1 MNYRAIVVAGFLG
14 SGKTT
19 FILESLLPLFQGEQV
34 SILVNDFGEISFD
47 KLKYYERKLQVLGIE
62 GSCICCSAGEAFLQ
76 ALAKVKKLSK
86 RVIIETSG
94 VSEIDPIYEALEI
107 EGFTVETS
115 FTTLNLDLPSE
126 IFFSNFVQGL
136 ILSSHFL
143 ILTKADLLTNA
154 ELRERLSTISSYK
167 KPYLIAYEGKV
178 KENLREFL
186 SSKPYKT
193 KGSPRHSAN
202 TLFKSATLKPKGFYC
217 RIDLENYLKSLP
229 KEIFRV
235 KGIISCI
242 ESPVPL
248 AVNFSCGYITWEKM
262 EVSTGNFLT
271 FIGSIDPRPFF
282 LYFPHP
288 IEISQD
294 IEDKMFPLGNFAKR
308 EGVAYFKG
316 KVLPEIEG
324 LYKFFNNL
332 NSEKNFLLILGQG
345 LSLSPEIRKQI
356 FVLKKYEYSYLLK
369 VKEKI
374 KNTSVQNI
382 IFIGVPAGI
391 VSWFIKNLNQKKIIY
406 LGKTYLLPDAYL
418 SLKVDSMEKREALY
432 NLISRA
438 LSMKKAFIKKA

>member
-86 RVIIETSG
+86 TVIIETSG

-143 ILTKADLLTNA
+143 ILTKADLLSNA

-186 SSKPYKT
+186 SSKPYRT

-202 TLFKSATLKPKGFYC
+202 TVFKSATLKPKGFYS
-217 RIDLENYLKSLP
+217 RVDLENYLKSLP

-235 KGIISCI
+235 KGIVSCI

-294 IEDKMFPLGNFAKR
+294 IEDKMFPFGNFAKR

-316 KVLPEIEG
+316 RVLPEIEG

-332 NSEKNFLLILGQG
+332 ISENFLLIVGQG
-345 LSLSPEIRKQI
+345 LSLSPEIRKQS

-369 VKEKI
+369 IKEKI

-391 VSWFIKNLNQKKIIY
+391 VSWFIKNLNQKKIIH

-438 LSMKKAFIKKA
+438 LSMKKV

>member
-107 EGFTVETS
+107 EGFTVEAS

-143 ILTKADLLTNA
+143 ILTKADLLSNA

-186 SSKPYKT
+186 SSKPYRT

-202 TLFKSATLKPKGFYC
+202 TVFKSATLKPKGFYS
-217 RIDLENYLKSLP
+217 RVDLENYLKSLP

-235 KGIISCI
+235 KGIVSCI

-294 IEDKMFPLGNFAKR
+294 IEDKMFPFGNFAKR

-316 KVLPEIEG
+316 RVLPEIEG

-332 NSEKNFLLILGQG
+332 ISENFLLIVGQG
-345 LSLSPEIRKQI
+345 LSLSPEIRKQS

-369 VKEKI
+369 IKEKI

-391 VSWFIKNLNQKKIIY
+391 VSWFIKNLNQKKIIH

>member
-86 RVIIETSG
+86 TVIIETSG

-107 EGFTVETS
+107 EGFTVEAS

-143 ILTKADLLTNA
+143 ILTKADLLSNA

-186 SSKPYKT
+186 SSKPYRT

-202 TLFKSATLKPKGFYC
+202 TVFKSATLKPKGFYS
-217 RIDLENYLKSLP
+217 RVDLENYLKSLP

-235 KGIISCI
+235 KGIVSCI

-294 IEDKMFPLGNFAKR
+294 IEDKMFPFGNFAKR

-316 KVLPEIEG
+316 RVLPEIEG

-332 NSEKNFLLILGQG
+332 ISENFLLIVGQG
-345 LSLSPEIRKQI
+345 LSLSPEIRKQS

-369 VKEKI
+369 IKEKI

-391 VSWFIKNLNQKKIIY
+391 VSWFIKNLNQKKIIH

-438 LSMKKAFIKKA
+438 LSMKKV

>member
-143 ILTKADLLTNA
+143 ILTKADLLSNA

-186 SSKPYKT
+186 SSKPYRT

-202 TLFKSATLKPKGFYC
+202 TVFKSATLKPKGFYS
-217 RIDLENYLKSLP
+217 RVDLENYLKSLP

-235 KGIISCI
+235 KGIVSCI

-294 IEDKMFPLGNFAKR
+294 IEDKMFPFGNFAKR

-316 KVLPEIEG
+316 RVLPEIEG

-332 NSEKNFLLILGQG
+332 ISENFLLIVGQG
-345 LSLSPEIRKQI
+345 LSLSPEIRKQS

-369 VKEKI
+369 IKEKI

-391 VSWFIKNLNQKKIIY
+391 VSWFIKNLNQKKIIH

-438 LSMKKAFIKKA
+438 LSMKKV